1 MLWSLQ
7 MKSITSQKL
16 ISRKRSLKLSLK
28 PDSVTAPYQLGAG
41 PVRCETVIRRE
52 RREENCQKS
61 SRLASDPTPFSFFF
75 FFCLLLVHT
84 VLKDKLGA
92 SAFCCKCSAQHLIA
106 DVTAL
111 IVYKLKVPLVCHYAH
126 RASVAADLERDALQL
141 HNNNGIAMI
150 SFLTGSLWRLL
161 PDLRSGAWL
170 ALTIAT
176 GAPCAVSRMHI
187 LHWRES
193 HIGFRSPCE
202 VNVPDSD
209 RTLPVSDGGQGS
221 GVRMPSSN
229 LRLRT
234 LIQLRSGGISDR
246 RRSERGG

>member
-16 ISRKRSLKLSLK
+16 MSRKRSLKLSLK
-28 PDSVTAPYQLGAG
+28 PDSVTAPYQLVLGAG
-41 PVRCETVIRRE
+41 QMRDRIRRE
-52 RREENCQKS
+52 RREDNCQKS

-75 FFCLLLVHT
+75 FFCLLSRSHGPEGQAGRFGL
-84 VLKDKLGA
+84 LLQMQ
-92 SAFCCKCSAQHLIA
+92 AQHLIA

-126 RASVAADLERDALQL
+126 RASVAADLERDACSCTTTMDSHDQL
-141 HNNNGIAMI
+141 SDRFIVA
-150 SFLTGSLWRLL
+150 LL

-202 VNVPDSD
+202 VNVPDSRQD
-209 RTLPVSDGGQGS
+209 PAEVSDES
-221 GVRMPSSN
+221 GFW
-229 LRLRT
+229 
-234 LIQLRSGGISDR
+234 RSACLPAT
-246 RRSERGG
+246 